1 MSCSQGEVLIC
12 IHQFSLVVFY
22 RKGEGEILFIYLF
35 LFSMCAHHVPKVFPN
50 TFLKMFP
57 IAPWFYSIR
66 FAQSSIP
73 MYINWK
79 GGLWARK
86 YICFYFTIEV
96 QRGAPIGECPT
107 ILKRLMISRWLWVFK
122 IIIII
127 MKAPL
132 NYFIWITI
140 GMKYPKQV
148 SILLSWFEL
157 NLMDLRSRCT
167 I

>member
-1 MSCSQGEVLIC
+1 MHSSI
-12 IHQFSLVVFY
+12 QFSCFLLQ
-22 RKGEGEILFIYLF
+22 KGRRDFCFFF
-35 LFSMCAHHVPKVFPN
+35 LFSMCAHHVPKVFLN

-57 IAPWFYSIR
+57 IAPWFYSIW
-66 FAQSSIP
+66 FAQSSIS

-79 GGLWARK
+79 GGLWAK
-86 YICFYFTIEV
+86 EYIYFYFAIEV
-96 QRGAPIGECPT
+96 QRGAPIRECPLFWNNWWS
-107 ILKRLMISRWLWVFK
+107 IDDYGSLKIKNK
-122 IIIII
+122 I
-127 MKAPL
+127 MRAPM

-167 I
+167 ILNMCI